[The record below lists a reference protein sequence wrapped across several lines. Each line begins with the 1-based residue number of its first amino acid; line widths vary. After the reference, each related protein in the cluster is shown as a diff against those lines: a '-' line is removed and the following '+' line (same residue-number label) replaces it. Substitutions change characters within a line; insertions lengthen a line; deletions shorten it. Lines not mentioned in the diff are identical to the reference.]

1 MKAKF
6 SLSLE
11 NAKHIPIDKY
21 AHDFTFIVNGKP
33 YETSRFL
40 ADLLSPTIS
49 DLHSVDKTA
58 NTFTITTTR
67 NNQEKEQNSNNKIDY
82 FSDFLNLTMLEEHEI
97 DETRQDYYSEYFIQ
111 LGNFDEYIKLQQKY
125 YDEITTENVLD
136 RINRI
141 QSIYN
146 KTKSK
151 STVYENF
158 ITKLVTFASNHFHE
172 LDEDNLL

>member
-1 MKAKF
+1 
-6 SLSLE
+6 
-11 NAKHIPIDKY
+11 
-21 AHDFTFIVNGKP
+21 
-33 YETSRFL
+33 
-40 ADLLSPTIS
+40 
-49 DLHSVDKTA
+49 
-58 NTFTITTTR
+58 
-67 NNQEKEQNSNNKIDY
+67 
-82 FSDFLNLTMLEEHEI
+82 MLEEHEI